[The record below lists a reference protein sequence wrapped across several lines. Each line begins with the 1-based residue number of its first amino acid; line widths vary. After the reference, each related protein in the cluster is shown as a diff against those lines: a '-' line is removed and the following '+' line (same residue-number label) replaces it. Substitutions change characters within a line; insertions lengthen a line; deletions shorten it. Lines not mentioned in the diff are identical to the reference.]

1 MSEQFIDFF
10 MTITPTILTSVTGFL
25 LGKYNHFQNRPLDK
39 MEIAY
44 DRVYYP
50 IERIMREKSIKISTV
65 IDRAK
70 IYFLKYE
77 KYKQL
82 CKCKDEEEQQS
93 IYDSFR
99 NNIHNEC
106 IFLRKKLGYLQPGY
120 LQIYLYLPTDIK
132 RVIRLLLEFSIC
144 YFSACVFSVVKID
157 NIKMV
162 CLVVF
167 AVSLCA
173 VLVEV
178 IYIIIGKIITF
189 IKQKVAKTK
198 KSIWKTR

>member
-25 LGKYNHFQNRPLDK
+25 LGKYNYFQNRPLDK

-50 IERIMREKSIKISTV
+50 IERIIGEKSIKISTV
-65 IDRAK
+65 IDRTK

-77 KYKQL
+77 KYIDKSTLMVYKQL

-99 NNIHNEC
+99 T
-106 IFLRKKLGYLQPGY
+106 LMSR
-120 LQIYLYLPTDIK
+120 
-132 RVIRLLLEFSIC
+132 
-144 YFSACVFSVVKID
+144 ID
-157 NIKMV
+157 NKTNELLRGLSDELNSI
-162 CLVVF
+162 F
-167 AVSLCA
+167 DG
-173 VLVEV
+173 VEMNDMKCW
-178 IYIIIGKIITF
+178 GT
-189 IKQKVAKTK
+189 A
-198 KSIWKTR
+198 S

>member
-1 MSEQFIDFF
+1 MI
-10 MTITPTILTSVTGFL
+10 INFL
-25 LGKYNHFQNRPLDK
+25 IIIQ
-39 MEIAY
+39 
-44 DRVYYP
+44 
-50 IERIMREKSIKISTV
+50 EKSIKISTV
-65 IDRAK
+65 IDRTK

-77 KYKQL
+77 KYIDKSTLMVYKQL

-93 IYDSFR
+93 IYDSLR

-132 RVIRLLLEFSIC
+132 KVMRLLLEFSIC

>member
-1 MSEQFIDFF
+1 MLFF
-10 MTITPTILTSVTGFL
+10 SM
-25 LGKYNHFQNRPLDK
+25 
-39 MEIAY
+39 
-44 DRVYYP
+44 
-50 IERIMREKSIKISTV
+50 
-65 IDRAK
+65 
-70 IYFLKYE
+70 
-77 KYKQL
+77 
-82 CKCKDEEEQQS
+82 C
-93 IYDSFR
+93 
-99 NNIHNEC
+99 
-106 IFLRKKLGYLQPGY
+106 
-120 LQIYLYLPTDIK
+120 
-132 RVIRLLLEFSIC
+132 
-144 YFSACVFSVVKID
+144 FSVVKID

>member
-1 MSEQFIDFF
+1 MYFF
-10 MTITPTILTSVTGFL
+10 EKEIRVSATGINSSNSL
-25 LGKYNHFQNRPLDK
+25 
-39 MEIAY
+39 I
-44 DRVYYP
+44 
-50 IERIMREKSIKISTV
+50 
-65 IDRAK
+65 
-70 IYFLKYE
+70 
-77 KYKQL
+77 
-82 CKCKDEEEQQS
+82 
-93 IYDSFR
+93 
-99 NNIHNEC
+99 
-106 IFLRKKLGYLQPGY
+106 
-120 LQIYLYLPTDIK
+120 TDIK
-132 RVIRLLLEFSIC
+132 KVMRLLLEFSIC

-198 KSIWKTR
+198 KSIWKTEKQDFMYFL